1 MLREHV
7 PQETRIHYIIT
18 RGGAAPN
25 IVPDFAEA
33 YYYARQPNMKILDGV
48 WGGDLMV
55 NDRSVSVDPDDD
67 DVFDRDD
74 EDMDLDDDE
83 PSLHACAARLVELGS
98 EYVLVT
104 GTHEA
109 TTQVVNT
116 LYAKSGI
123 VRSDTWPRLP
133 YQYHGSGC
141 TLASAIAAMLA
152 NGLALP
158 EAVREAQDFTW
169 HALEKAY
176 RPGMGQHLPDRL
188 FWARDERDARTDD
201 EPSPEAPEAVAV
213 DGEPVRRR
221 DARGTH

>member
-1 MLREHV
+1 V
-7 PQETRIHYIIT
+7 
-18 RGGAAPN
+18 
-25 IVPDFAEA
+25 
-33 YYYARQPNMKILDGV
+33 
-48 WGGDLMV
+48 
-55 NDRSVSVDPDDD
+55 
-67 DVFDRDD
+67 
-74 EDMDLDDDE
+74 
-83 PSLHACAARLVELGS
+83 CAARLVDAGC

-109 TTQVVNT
+109 TVQVVNT

-133 YQYHGSGC
+133 YKYHGSGC

-158 EAVREAQDFTW
+158 EAVREAQDYTW

-176 RPGMGQHLPDRL
+176 RPGMGQHIPDRL
-188 FWARDERDARTDD
+188 FWAREEQDERSEDA
-201 EPSPEAPEAVAV
+201 P
-213 DGEPVRRR
+213 DGAAADAGETARHP